1 MGLEMEIDLNEL
13 RQLISD
19 YLLSARSI
27 PIHNP
32 QERQGNSKLWEKDLE
47 NYFRGRGL
55 EFQRN
60 DHKSPDF
67 GDPLNVDIKTVRFD
81 RTAKTFSVAPLSID
95 EAVTG
100 VLPYRMIVLIWKY
113 DAETR
118 QGFPADALIIP
129 KEAKSVL
136 TNWSFKGIQVKS
148 GVSTS
153 LIRQRGVLG
162 GKKL

>member
-1 MGLEMEIDLNEL
+1 MEIEL
-13 RQLISD
+13 TELIQLITD
-19 YLLSARSI
+19 YVQSARSI
-27 PIHNP
+27 SIQNP

-47 NYFRGRGL
+47 NYLRARGF
-55 EFQRN
+55 EFKRN
-60 DHKSPDF
+60 NDKTPDF
-67 GDPLNVDIKTVRFD
+67 GDPLNVDVKTVRVD
-81 RTAKTFSVAPLSID
+81 RTTKTFSVAPLSID

-113 DAETR
+113 EKDT
-118 QGFPADALIIP
+118 QNGYPVDALVIP
-129 KEAKSVL
+129 KEAKSIL

-148 GVSTS
+148 GVSKA